1 MMRVFLLSAM
11 VPTLALSQV
20 PEDAMEMQ
28 RCIWRCQ
35 AEHGA
40 GNAAY
45 NDCIAQFCDEGGTGP
60 QASAPPE
67 VPVAPPVQ
75 SPFSGPARPQTAL
88 TAGPGVLTGVWTF
101 GAHPALG
108 PAAYIT
114 TAAGTVGLGCG
125 SGAATVGLRF
135 SNSFA
140 AAGPVTLITDP
151 LLFAASYPRLQGDW
165 SGADSDV
172 CTGAVDELATGALLY
187 VLPAQIDALS
197 ADVGGLRVTLSAAG
211 RTADVGTAGDALA
224 AFGGYVVP
232 LTGAHQA
239 LGALLQSCPK
249 ALQDM
254 QAGCGD

>member
-1 MMRVFLLSAM
+1 MRRVFLLATF
-11 VPTLALSQV
+11 VPGLALAQV

-40 GNAAY
+40 GNAGY
-45 NDCIAQFCDEGGTGP
+45 NACIAQVCDDGGG
-60 QASAPPE
+60 QAQTSD
-67 VPVAPPVQ
+67 PVSPPVQ
-75 SPFSGPARPQTAL
+75 SPFSGPAHPQTVLA
-88 TAGPGVLTGVWTF
+88 AGPGVLTGVWAF
-101 GAHPALG
+101 GAHPDLG

-114 TAAGTVGLGCG
+114 TSAGTVGLGCG
-125 SGAATVGLRF
+125 IGGATVGLRF
-135 SNSFA
+135 SNSFVA
-140 AAGPVTLITDP
+140 QGPVTLMTDP
-151 LLFAASYPRLQGDW
+151 LLFSSSYPRLQGDW

-172 CTGAVDELATGALLY
+172 CTGAVDELATGAALY
-187 VLPAQIDALS
+187 ILPAQIDALS
-197 ADVGGLRVTLSAAG
+197 ADAGGMRVILSAGG
-211 RTADVGTAGDALA
+211 RKADVGSAAEAMA

-249 ALQDM
+249 AMQDM